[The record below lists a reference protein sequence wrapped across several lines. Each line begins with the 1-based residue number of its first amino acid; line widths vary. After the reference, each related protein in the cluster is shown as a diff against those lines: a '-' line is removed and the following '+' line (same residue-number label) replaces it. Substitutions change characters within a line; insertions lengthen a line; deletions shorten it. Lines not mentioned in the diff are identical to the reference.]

1 MHCKSIPPHPLPHFT
16 TPRNPTPHL
25 TSPHHTTPHH
35 TSPPYTTPQ
44 VTFLYK
50 LCDGSSPKS
59 YGINVARLAGLPQY
73 VLDLA
78 VKQSRAFAAKTLSEM
93 ERANASASAG
103 EGEGAM
109 EGVEE
114 AAAVTVAGSQSQP
127 QGSILQ
133 RDRVASVYD
142 CLVSI
147 VNMNV
152 ERMGQPAELDFAVRE
167 MWRRCV
173 AANLALQG

>member
-1 MHCKSIPPHPLPHFT
+1 MFCKSFSHPTPSHPS
-16 TPRNPTPHL
+16 PRNPTPHL

-78 VKQSRAFAAKTLSEM
+78 VKQSRAFAEKTFSEM

-114 AAAVTVAGSQSQP
+114 AAAVAVAGSQSQP

>member
-1 MHCKSIPPHPLPHFT
+1 M
-16 TPRNPTPHL
+16 
-25 TSPHHTTPHH
+25 
-35 TSPPYTTPQ
+35 
-44 VTFLYK
+44 TFLYK

-78 VKQSRAFAAKTLSEM
+78 VKQSRAFAEKTLSEM

-103 EGEGAM
+103 EGEGEGAM

-114 AAAVTVAGSQSQP
+114 AAAVAVAVAGSQSQP

-152 ERMGQPAELDFAVRE
+152 ERMGQPAELDFAVME

>member
-1 MHCKSIPPHPLPHFT
+1 LCVKLLFHT
-16 TPRNPTPHL
+16 T
-25 TSPHHTTPHH
+25 PHHTTPHH
-35 TSPPYTTPQ
+35 TTPQ
-44 VTFLYK
+44 VTFLNK

-59 YGINVARLAGLPQY
+59 YGINAARLAGLPQY

-78 VKQSRAFAAKTLSEM
+78 VKQSRAFAEKTLSDM
-93 ERANASASAG
+93 ERANATCSAAAAA
-103 EGEGAM
+103 GEGAM

-114 AAAVTVAGSQSQP
+114 EAAMIVAAAAAGSQSQSQS

-147 VNMNV
+147 VNMDV
-152 ERMGQPAELDFAVRE
+152 ERTGQPAELDFAVRE

-173 AANLALQG
+173 AANVALQG